1 MDYQDGNEDEGEGR
15 VRVRVK
21 LRGRRAWLGED

>member
-1 MDYQDGNEDEGEGR
+1 LDYQDGNEDEGEGR